1 MSTIINGR
9 TGVPAV
15 HGGLR
20 AAVTAPRTGKTRQSR
35 QALANDAGEFNAYS
49 KKDLAS
55 IVAAVM
61 DQMRTGEAAIAA
73 PSAEVFDDRA
83 NEVVTAMLQ
92 DSFGEPGG
100 GRWRFG
106 ETLADAIKETEGR
119 LGWTT
124 KFLAKC
130 PVEPNSEGRVPVN
143 QNNTVSWVLT
153 QADSFIA
160 ANIIRQSWVYP
171 PVLPIATYLTIADDE
186 RALAPPTL
194 MEKKYVE
201 LLMATM
207 VREDN
212 LTRWIW
218 TQAAGT
224 FNDVYTF
231 ADMTPALWSTMQNQV
246 IRWALSCLNAI
257 VATDLWIDL
266 RTQPDFLDAY
276 EPVSKL
282 TLLQEGRLGKL
293 YETEVT
299 TDGFI
304 YPTLRVLEPGE
315 VFFLASPD
323 ALGGYNEYQP
333 LIVKP
338 ADLHHIGQGAEGW
351 YANMIRGYA
360 PAANSR
366 GLCWGYRQA

>member
-1 MSTIINGR
+1 MGTIINR
-9 TGVPAV
+9 KGVPAAQ
-15 HGGLR
+15 GGLR
-20 AAVTAPRTGKTRQSR
+20 VATTTPVTGTLRRSAAPLTDDQG
-35 QALANDAGEFNAYS
+35 NFNAYS
-49 KKDLAS
+49 KRDLADVIS
-55 IVAAVM
+55 AVM
-61 DQMRTGEAAIAA
+61 DQLRTGEARIAA
-73 PSAEVFDDRA
+73 PSHQWDDTA
-83 NEVVTAMLQ
+83 VNDMVTAMLH
-92 DSFGEPGG
+92 DTVGSPGG
-100 GRWRFG
+100 GRWVFG

-130 PVEPNSEGRVPVN
+130 PVEPNTEGRVPVS
-143 QNNTVSWVLT
+143 QNNVVSWVLT
-153 QADSFIA
+153 RADSMIA
-160 ANIIRQSWVYP
+160 RSIIVQQWVYP
-171 PVLPIATYLTIADDE
+171 PVLPIATYLTVADDE

-212 LTRWIW
+212 LTRHVW

-224 FNDVYTF
+224 YNDVFTF

-246 IRWALSCLNAI
+246 IRWALSCLNVVMASDI
-257 VATDLWIDL
+257 WIDV
-266 RTQPDFLDAY
+266 RTQPDFLAAY
-276 EPVSKL
+276 EPISKL

-293 YETEVT
+293 YESEVY

-315 VFFLASPD
+315 IFFLASPD
-323 ALGGYNEYQP
+323 TLGGYNEYQP
-333 LIVKP
+333 LVVKP
-338 ADLHHIGQGAEGW
+338 ADLHHIGIGAEGW